1 MDIKTVTHQ
10 NPISPSELIV
20 TEEGRIYHL
29 DLHPDDIADDIIVVG
44 DQERVPRVSKHFE
57 KIDFKR
63 NKREFVTHTGEY
75 NGNRVSVLS
84 TGIGCDNIDIVIN
97 ELDALVNIDLEC
109 SSSSKKLS

>member
-10 NPISPSELIV
+10 NPIAPSELIV

-44 DQERVPRVSKHFE
+44 DQERVPRVSQHFE

-63 NKREFVTHTGEY
+63 TKMVNEFLKILGE
-75 NGNRVSVLS
+75 GVLQ
-84 TGIGCDNIDIVIN
+84 D
-97 ELDALVNIDLEC
+97 EF
-109 SSSSKKLS
+109 SK

>member
-57 KIDFKR
+57 KIDF
-63 NKREFVTHTGEY
+63 NKTA
-75 NGNRVSVLS
+75 
-84 TGIGCDNIDIVIN
+84 
-97 ELDALVNIDLEC
+97 ALIQ
-109 SSSSKKLS
+109 